1 MNLNVYQ
8 TIDADKAALKQAYR
22 ELQWKQ
28 DDVNR
33 LELAVEYGRCLKCKT
48 ALDTV
53 TDNLCQDCQDEIP
66 TTV

>member
-53 TDNLCQDCQDEIP
+53 TDIHCQDCQDEIP